1 MSKKITLNL
10 GDDLISLVLKNGEK
24 VTLTIVSE
32 NDEPSIHSLYKSNVS
47 VDNSTN
53 NNIEDA
59 IGYDSTFDDLI
70 EINETNEINDDYHQ
84 LINNDDEVFNR
95 LMVKKSSPELN
106 HENVPAYSPLQ
117 LSELDDNDSY
127 DVTEDMQSDVS
138 QKTAVN
144 PSFYDD
150 VSRLSSPSQFELD
163 DEEYVSPIIP
173 NDESEDIEDVF
184 EEKPSSIKEIL
195 KRESELSESE
205 SNEDENN
212 TSVETNESET
222 DTDVNTEESSDQND
236 DVLLNE
242 DNDVN
247 VNESDES
254 ENDSDDSV
262 ANRDELALF
271 GSSNDDENIDEIVSD
286 DDSEDDD
293 ESNDNYSNG
302 FFFEP
307 VDDDDESDE
316 REF

>member
-1 MSKKITLNL
+1 MSRKITLNL

-24 VTLTIVSE
+24 ITLTIVGE
-32 NDEPSIHSLYKSNVS
+32 NDEASIHSLYKSNIN
-47 VDNSTN
+47 VDNSAN
-53 NNIEDA
+53 NDVEDA
-59 IGYDSTFDDLI
+59 IGYANTSDEDYQLSNNEDD
-70 EINETNEINDDYHQ
+70 
-84 LINNDDEVFNR
+84 VFNT
-95 LMVKKSSPELN
+95 LMVKKSSPELD
-106 HENVPAYSPLQ
+106 HEGVIAYSPLQ
-117 LSELDDNDSY
+117 LSEIDDDDSY

-173 NDESEDIEDVF
+173 SDESEDVEDVF

-195 KRESELSESE
+195 DREAKLSESE
-205 SNEDENN
+205 TDEDDND
-212 TSVETNESET
+212 TSAETSEV
-222 DTDVNTEESSDQND
+222 DTEVNTEESSDQD
-236 DVLLNE
+236 DDEVLNE
-242 DNDVN
+242 DIDENSNDS
-247 VNESDES
+247 NESDEN
-254 ENDSDDSV
+254 EDDSDDSV

-271 GSSNDDENIDEIVSD
+271 GSSNDDENIDEIASD
-286 DDSEDDD
+286 DDVEDDD
-293 ESNDNYSNG
+293 ESNDTYSNG

>member
-1 MSKKITLNL
+1 MSRKITLNL
-10 GDDLISLVLKNGEK
+10 GDDLISLVLRNGEK

-47 VDNSTN
+47 VDNSAN
-53 NNIEDA
+53 NNVEDT
-59 IGYDSTFDDLI
+59 IGYANTSDEDDQLSN
-70 EINETNEINDDYHQ
+70 NEDD
-84 LINNDDEVFNR
+84 VFNA

-195 KRESELSESE
+195 DREAKLSESE
-205 SNEDENN
+205 SDEDESN
-212 TSVETNESET
+212 TSVETSET

-242 DNDVN
+242 DDDVN

-271 GSSNDDENIDEIVSD
+271 GSSNDDENIDEIASD

>member
-1 MSKKITLNL
+1 MSRKITLNL

-24 VTLTIVSE
+24 ISLTIVGE
-32 NDEPSIHSLYKSNVS
+32 NDEASIHSLYKSNIN
-47 VDNSTN
+47 VDNSAN
-53 NNIEDA
+53 NDVEDA
-59 IGYDSTFDDLI
+59 IGYDSTFDDFI

-95 LMVKKSSPELN
+95 LMVKKSSPELD
-106 HENVPAYSPLQ
+106 HEGVIAYSPLQ
-117 LSELDDNDSY
+117 LSEIDDDDSY

-163 DEEYVSPIIP
+163 DEDYVSPIIP
-173 NDESEDIEDVF
+173 SDESEDVEDVF

-195 KRESELSESE
+195 DREAKLSESE
-205 SNEDENN
+205 TDEENDD
-212 TSVETNESET
+212 TSVETSKVNTE
-222 DTDVNTEESSDQND
+222 VNTEEPSDQDDDESLDEDDNATSND
-236 DVLLNE
+236 TVENE
-242 DNDVN
+242 DDTDN
-247 VNESDES
+247 
-254 ENDSDDSV
+254 SV

-271 GSSNDDENIDEIVSD
+271 GSSNDDENIDEIASD
-286 DDSEDDD
+286 DDVEDDD
-293 ESNDNYSNG
+293 ESNDTYSNG

>member
-1 MSKKITLNL
+1 MSRKITLNL
-10 GDDLISLVLKNGEK
+10 GDDLISLVLRNGEK

-47 VDNSTN
+47 VDNSAN

-59 IGYDSTFDDLI
+59 IGHANTSDESYQLNDNEDD
-70 EINETNEINDDYHQ
+70 
-84 LINNDDEVFNR
+84 VFNA
-95 LMVKKSSPELN
+95 LMVKKSSQELD
-106 HENVPAYSPLQ
+106 HENTPAYSPLQ
-117 LSELDDNDSY
+117 LSEIDDDDSY
-127 DVTEDMQSDVS
+127 DVTEDMQSDIS

-173 NDESEDIEDVF
+173 NDESDDVEDVF

-205 SNEDENN
+205 SDEDENN
-212 TSVETNESET
+212 TSIETNENDADIEESNDQT
-222 DTDVNTEESSDQND
+222 DNELSNEDDDVNS
-236 DVLLNE
+236 
-242 DNDVN
+242 
-247 VNESDES
+247 NESDES
-254 ENDSDDSV
+254 EEDSDDSV

-271 GSSNDDENIDEIVSD
+271 GSSNDDESIDEIVSD

-293 ESNDNYSNG
+293 ESNDNYSNT

>member
-1 MSKKITLNL
+1 MSRKITLNL
-10 GDDLISLVLKNGEK
+10 GDDLISLVLRNGEK

-47 VDNSTN
+47 VDNSAN
-53 NNIEDA
+53 NNVEDT
-59 IGYDSTFDDLI
+59 IGYANTSDEDDQLSN
-70 EINETNEINDDYHQ
+70 NEDD
-84 LINNDDEVFNR
+84 VFNA

-195 KRESELSESE
+195 DREAKLSESE
-205 SNEDENN
+205 SDEDESN
-212 TSVETNESET
+212 TSVETSET

-271 GSSNDDENIDEIVSD
+271 GSSNDDENIDEIASD

>member
-1 MSKKITLNL
+1 MSRKITLNL
-10 GDDLISLVLKNGEK
+10 GDDLISLVLRNGEK

-47 VDNSTN
+47 VDNSAN

-59 IGYDSTFDDLI
+59 IGYANTSDEDNQLSNNEDD
-70 EINETNEINDDYHQ
+70 
-84 LINNDDEVFNR
+84 VFNS

-127 DVTEDMQSDVS
+127 DVTEDMQSDIS

-205 SNEDENN
+205 SDEDESN
-212 TSVETNESET
+212 TSVETSET
-222 DTDVNTEESSDQND
+222 DTDVNIEESSDQND

-242 DNDVN
+242 DDDVN

-271 GSSNDDENIDEIVSD
+271 GSSNDD
-286 DDSEDDD
+286 DSEDDD
-293 ESNDNYSNG
+293 EPNDNYSNG